1 MNNRILDLPISLTEQ
16 LGTQSR
22 LEWLLLLP
30 ELENASSDAIFKRM
44 NEGIYHF
51 SSAANGLTLA
61 LQCLNPSAA
70 EEDLKWG
77 VQSFT
82 LDAYSWQGP
91 WFQNTTPRDI
101 EPESLMQL
109 LSPSSDEVMHMHPM
123 LCFPVEGKGGQTW
136 GVVAT
141 FDQQNRLSTFSLV
154 HSGDW
159 REAAPIPQPE
169 QASAVPVETPARRSL
184 TCRSG
189 ARTPESGIWEGRL
202 PAGHPQAQML
212 AEAPH
217 RFIFKRAGDEMGILG
232 LAPFDEATV
241 VWTWLRD

>member
-1 MNNRILDLPISLTEQ
+1 MNGKISVLPKALTEQ

-30 ELENASSDAIFKRM
+30 YLDNVPSDVIFQHLS
-44 NEGIYHF
+44 ESIYHF
-51 SSAANGLTLA
+51 SSAENGLTLA
-61 LQCLNPSAA
+61 VQCLNPTAA
-70 EEDLKWG
+70 EESLKWG
-77 VQSFT
+77 LQSFT

-91 WFQNTTPRDI
+91 WIQNTKPRDI

-109 LSPSSDEVMHMHPM
+109 LSPSPDEVMHMHPM
-123 LCFPVEGKGGQTW
+123 LCFPIEGKGGQTW

-154 HSGDW
+154 HSGEW

-169 QASAVPVETPARRSL
+169 QASAVPVETPTRRSL

-202 PAGHPQAQML
+202 PSDHPRAHIL
-212 AEAPH
+212 ADAPH
-217 RFIFKRAGDEMGILG
+217 RFVYKRAGDAMGILG

-241 VWTWLRD
+241 VWTWLRA

>member
-1 MNNRILDLPISLTEQ
+1 MNGKMSELPKALTEQ

-30 ELENASSDAIFKRM
+30 ELESVSSDAIFQHL
-44 NEGIYHF
+44 NEGTYHR
-51 SSAANGLTLA
+51 SSAENGLTLA
-61 LQCLNPSAA
+61 LQCLNSLAA

-77 VQSFT
+77 MQSFT

-91 WFQNTTPRDI
+91 WFKNTKPRDI
-101 EPESLMQL
+101 EPGSLMQL
-109 LSPSSDEVMHMHPM
+109 LNPSPDEVMHMHPM
-123 LCFPVEGKGGQTW
+123 LCFPIEGKGGQTW
-136 GVVAT
+136 GVVAI
-141 FDQQNRLSTFSLV
+141 FDQQNKLSTFSLV

-169 QASAVPVETPARRSL
+169 HPIAVPVEAPARRSL

-202 PAGHPQAQML
+202 PSDHPRAQML
-212 AEAPH
+212 ADAPH
-217 RFIFKRAGDEMGILG
+217 RFVFKRAGDAMAELG

-241 VWTWLRD
+241 VWTWLRA